1 MTLRIAAV
9 ISILASLI
17 LAAFAALCWT
27 ASNVYFRPVHYAIR
41 EGEGDPYMIAIK
53 CGSQLAS
60 EMLLPTFV
68 LAFMN
73 MLMAIAILRSSTG
86 RIENTDLKNN

>member
-1 MTLRIAAV
+1 MNLNIAAV

-17 LAAFAALCWT
+17 LAAFAVLCWT

-41 EGEGDPYMIAIK
+41 LGEGDAYMIAIG
-53 CGSQLAS
+53 CGAQIAT
-60 EMLLPTFV
+60 EMLVPTLV

-73 MLMAIAILRSSTG
+73 LLMAIAILRRSTG
-86 RIENTDLKNN
+86 RKGSNDSISS